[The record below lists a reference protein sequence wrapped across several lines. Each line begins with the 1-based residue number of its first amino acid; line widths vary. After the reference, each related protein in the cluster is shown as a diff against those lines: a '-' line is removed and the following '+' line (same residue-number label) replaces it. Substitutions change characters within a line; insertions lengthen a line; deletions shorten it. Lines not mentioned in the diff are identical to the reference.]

1 MIRKLV
7 FRILPAFAVATACVS
22 TFADDCGNCGGGCEG
37 GCGGAVA
44 TEGGVVEAGGVE
56 RVVKAPQHPYTQLL
70 VSSILQ
76 G

>member
-44 TEGGVVEAGGVE
+44 TERGWPIRDFRKPVAMREQQA
-56 RVVKAPQHPYTQLL
+56 KLDAA
-70 VSSILQ
+70 
-76 G
+76 